1 MAYVGARR
9 DGQSVTGTAGQIK
22 PPWACDGIQPTPAC
36 RRWDER
42 EQGGPACACA
52 GAARTCPLTCRA
64 ARHTSGW
71 VAPAHLVWRPT
82 AREEVAI
89 VIAVKGDIEDVGI
102 VVEGL
107 LGSISVVHVLGEQG
121 AEDPALAGRLWAPGV
136 AGRLRRAP
144 RERGPGTESR
154 APGRVLVCLPRPRHR
169 ATVQL
174 PARGKRPAFQPH
186 PEATVSQTKPS
197 GHCHVCE
204 KGADCSRSPSSTCE
218 VSALCRT
225 LGCSRRPS
233 RGAGRDRCTQ
243 HGGPGPQAR
252 TTNRF
257 FFF

>member
-1 MAYVGARR
+1 MPSHLQSGPAHGRVGGPCSPRLVPHCPGRSCHRHSGEGRYRGRWDRCRRPAGFHFRGARPGR
-9 DGQSVTGTAGQIK
+9 
-22 PPWACDGIQPTPAC
+22 
-36 RRWDER
+36 
-42 EQGGPACACA
+42 
-52 GAARTCPLTCRA
+52 
-64 ARHTSGW
+64 
-71 VAPAHLVWRPT
+71 
-82 AREEVAI
+82 
-89 VIAVKGDIEDVGI
+89 
-102 VVEGL
+102 
-107 LGSISVVHVLGEQG
+107 QG
-121 AEDPALAGRLWAPGV
+121 AEDPALAGRLWAPSV

-144 RERGPGTESR
+144 REQGPGTESR
-154 APGRVLVCLPRPRHR
+154 APGCVLVCLPRPRHC

-252 TTNRF
+252 TTNCF
-257 FFF
+257 FFFNFYLY